1 MQPLASRA
9 AEPMRE
15 GLGHSLN
22 FPASPSLAFT
32 LAELTE
38 QPRQAWSGSH
48 QRGLGSAASL
58 MSVHGSTPART
69 PTLSAVTGPLAGR
82 AVWPPA
88 GRASHK
94 RRGGSHRRN
103 VMWRST
109 RDPQWVTG
117 EDEAFSKEAD
127 AEDVSRHTHGD
138 RNHRCRTASSSC
150 LSRGPDPY

>member
-1 MQPLASRA
+1 MQPLASRT

-32 LAELTE
+32 LAELTK

-94 RRGGSHRRN
+94 RRVGSHRRN

-117 EDEAFSKEAD
+117 EDEAFFKGS
-127 AEDVSRHTHGD
+127 
-138 RNHRCRTASSSC
+138 RCRRRLKAHTRRQKPQMPSSFQQ
-150 LSRGPDPY
+150 LSEQGA